1 MKKIVL
7 LAAACMMLFA
17 CGTTTVVG
25 IDKANVSPKFDN
37 ATINRVAVIGFGK
50 NVDVHYDAA
59 IVADKFTA
67 ELVNSELFS
76 LMDRNDIDK
85 VMKEVGF
92 QAKSADS
99 GILDEETR
107 ARLRAIGADSIL
119 TGKLLTFKQVER
131 GDSVLYAEAHLVAKL
146 LRIETGEVLWS
157 AEMMEKSKIDGK
169 KDAESA
175 EMLLSDIIT
184 KMSIPLKTEN
194 KYKIMLN
201 KAIK

>member
-1 MKKIVL
+1 MKKLLLL
-7 LAAACMMLFA
+7 LAASMMLFA
-17 CGTTTVVG
+17 CGTNKVIG
-25 IDKANVSPKFDN
+25 IDKANLSPKFDN
-37 ATINRVAVIGFGK
+37 ATINRVAIIGFGK

-59 IVADKFTA
+59 IIADKFTA

-85 VMKEVGF
+85 IMKEVGF
-92 QAKSADS
+92 QMKSSDS
-99 GILDEETR
+99 GILDDETR
-107 ARLRAIGADSIL
+107 SRLRAIGADSIL

-131 GDSVLYAEAHLVAKL
+131 GDSVLYAESHLVAKL

-157 AEMMEKSKIDGK
+157 AEMQQKSKMDGK

-184 KMSIPLKTEN
+184 QMSVPLKTEN
-194 KYKIMLN
+194 KYKLLL
-201 KAIK
+201 KKVVK